1 MPGKRVDTRQ
11 IGRSQP
17 GRPAPPASVRAQA
30 DAEKSLAGAL
40 SVAIEQVVPDPGQPR
55 RAMDPPRLAALA
67 ASITREG
74 ILQPLVVR
82 TAGYLE
88 DGRTRYMVVTGGRRY
103 AAAVQA
109 GLTRLPVVVRESEG
123 AALRA
128 LQLTEN
134 LQREDLSEM
143 DQARAYKELMDL
155 DDLSPREVA
164 ERLHISDQHVRE
176 RLRVLADPVLA
187 PAVAQAQIS
196 ATTARD
202 ILKLPEQ
209 EQETLRTR
217 VERGE
222 RIQLSDVDQV
232 REQVRATGQSAPRR
246 NPGSGRKRISQTAFE
261 KSPVS
266 PVIAPPL
273 SGVPMAEPS
282 TDPGREQAEGLAAP
296 LPSRPADSAPQ
307 STVIVPSSRPAVSAD
322 DELTSLVLAAGGPE
336 AALRLLSYAR
346 RHDLSL
352 AALAQAIQQLGER
365 A

>member
-55 RAMDPPRLAALA
+55 RAMDLPRLAALA

-232 REQVRATGQSAPRR
+232 REQVRAMGQSAPRR

-273 SGVPMAEPS
+273 SGLPVAASSTGSGRQQAASAPEPAVERDTPTS
-282 TDPGREQAEGLAAP
+282 PERQVNTRELAA
-296 LPSRPADSAPQ
+296 
-307 STVIVPSSRPAVSAD
+307 
-322 DELTSLVLAAGGPE
+322 LVTAAGGPE
-336 AALRLLSYAR
+336 AVLRLVSYMVQWGLSPA
-346 RHDLSL
+346 DFVQ
-352 AALAQAIQQLGER
+352 AVQALPGHL
-365 A
+365 